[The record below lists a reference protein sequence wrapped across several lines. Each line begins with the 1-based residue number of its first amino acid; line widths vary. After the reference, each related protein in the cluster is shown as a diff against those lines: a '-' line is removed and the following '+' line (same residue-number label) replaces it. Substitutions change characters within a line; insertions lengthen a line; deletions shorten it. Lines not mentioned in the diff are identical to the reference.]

1 MIMTKAGSNFQV
13 KASQEQVDFQ
23 GRVGVSLFLQNNTYR
38 V

>member
-1 MIMTKAGSNFQV
+1 MIMTKAGSNFQL
-13 KASQEQVDFQ
+13 ASQEQVDFQ